1 MARSLLSVATAAI
14 LAGSAS
20 ARAGSVDIRIAESHG
35 ASAANAVVALSPLDS
50 GAAPVTRLPSEAV
63 IDQRKETFIPLVTI
77 VRTGGHVV
85 FTNHDTTMHQVYSF
99 SPIKQFEFEIDQG
112 QQSRPVVFEKPGVAA
127 IGCNIHDQM
136 ITYVY
141 VAASPWAALTDAQG
155 HARIADVPSGRYRVE
170 LWHPQLA
177 PGEPPPSATIDVRG
191 ETEFRTTV
199 SLLPPPA
206 KHMHMGSY

>member
-1 MARSLLSVATAAI
+1 MTRSLFPVVLAAL
-14 LAGSAS
+14 LAGPVSV
-20 ARAGSVDIRIAESHG
+20 RAGSVDIRIADSHG
-35 ASAANAVVALSPLDS
+35 APAANTVVALTPLGG
-50 GAAPVTRLPSEAV
+50 GAAPPSRLPSEAI
-63 IDQRKETFIPLVTI
+63 IDQRKETFIPLVSI
-77 VRTGGHVV
+77 VRAGGRVI

-99 SPIKQFEFEIDQG
+99 SPIKQFESEIDQG

-155 HARIADVPSGRYRVE
+155 HAEIAEIPAGRYRVD

-177 PGEPPPSATIDVRG
+177 PGEPPPSATLVVG
-191 ETEFRTTV
+191 GATEFHTTL

-206 KHMHMGSY
+206 RHMHMGSY